1 MHHPIRPQT
10 SSGTGPSRPAGI
22 LAATLLL
29 AAITQPC
36 AAADLFNVTATDG
49 ITTTAAGD
57 KNVVDLISKL
67 VRAEGEF
74 LPFNGV
80 AFSAALNYAGVPNAI
95 QFIENA
101 AGTSVTLGIPSTG
114 LSRNFTGPTRS
125 DVDDQI
131 IAWLKKDGADEMAK
145 FLKAMN
151 QRSLVSVTDGNP
163 NSATARAASQTFSS
177 YGMLD
182 AETQEEREADEE
194 GGSRSGFGMIA
205 DVGTIDA
212 NGIKGQVY
220 SLPLYARFKLTKRV
234 GLNFDVPLSYADIEG
249 STVFGFGLGVA
260 VPIKAI
266 LRTKGNPWYWQ
277 ITPFGGANVSGSAD
291 FAAGGMLANGGIV
304 SLLAHDFGRAT
315 LSMGNQLTVHEGIP
329 ITVDDYK
336 FDPGVSQQILKNG
349 VKLDVPFARRWIF
362 DVYGIHTKFVENAAV
377 DQYFT
382 FGTGIGYK
390 RIPKPGS
397 GKKASGYIKVGIYA
411 DLGDDY
417 TSAHAHFG
425 TGWKF

>member
-1 MHHPIRPQT
+1 MHQSIRIT
-10 SSGTGPSRPAGI
+10 TGSRTGTKRPAGT
-22 LAATLLL
+22 LAVALLL
-29 AAITQPC
+29 AAVPHHC
-36 AAADLFNVTATDG
+36 DAADLFNATATDG

-57 KNVVDLISKL
+57 KNVVDLISRL

-74 LPFNGV
+74 LPFNGT
-80 AFSAALNYAGVPNAI
+80 AFTAALNYAGVPNAI

-114 LSRNFTGPTRS
+114 LSRTFNGPTRS

-131 IAWLKKDGADEMAK
+131 TAFLKKDGADEFAK

-151 QRSLVSVTDGNP
+151 RQSLVSVTDGNP
-163 NSATARAASQTFSS
+163 NSATARAASQSFSS
-177 YGMLD
+177 YGMTD
-182 AETQEEREADEE
+182 AETRDEKDDSDE
-194 GGSRSGFGMIA
+194 GVSRSGIGMVA

-220 SLPLYARFKLTKRV
+220 SLPLYARFKLSKRV
-234 GLNFDVPLSYADIEG
+234 GLNFDIPLSYADIEG
-249 STVFGFGLGVA
+249 STIFGFGLGVA
-260 VPIKAI
+260 LPIKAI
-266 LRTKGNPWYWQ
+266 PRTKNSPWYWQ
-277 ITPFGGANVSGSAD
+277 ITPFGGANVTGSAD
-291 FAAGGMLANGGIV
+291 FAAGGMLANGGLV
-304 SLLAHDFGRAT
+304 SLIAHDFGRMT
-315 LSMGNQLTVHEGIP
+315 LSMGNQLSIHEGIP

-336 FDPGVSQQILKNG
+336 FDPGVSQQIIKNG
-349 VKLDVPFARRWIF
+349 VKLDVPFARRWVF
-362 DVYGIHTKFVENAAV
+362 DVYGIHTKFVEDAAV

-382 FGTGIGYK
+382 VGAGIGYK

-397 GKKASGYIKVGIYA
+397 AKKGSGYIKLGFYA
-411 DLGDDY
+411 DIGNDY